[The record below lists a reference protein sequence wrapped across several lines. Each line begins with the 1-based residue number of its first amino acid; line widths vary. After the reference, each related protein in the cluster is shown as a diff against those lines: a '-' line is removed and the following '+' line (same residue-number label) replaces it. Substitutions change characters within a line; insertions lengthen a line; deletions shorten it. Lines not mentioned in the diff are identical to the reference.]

1 MDPTA
6 TKVLEFFF
14 SLSLF
19 FFFLMKLRT
28 AVVVRSHLA
37 ISVQTCLS
45 DDYVLHL
52 FKIKI
57 ALSF

>member
-19 FFFLMKLRT
+19 FFLIKLRT